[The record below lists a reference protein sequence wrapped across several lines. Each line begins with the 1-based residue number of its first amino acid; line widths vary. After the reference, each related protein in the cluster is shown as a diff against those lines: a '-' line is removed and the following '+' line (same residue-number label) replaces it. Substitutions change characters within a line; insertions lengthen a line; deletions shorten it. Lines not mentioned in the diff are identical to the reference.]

1 MLEAAAT
8 GALLGLAGGLSPG
21 PLTALV
27 LSETLRH
34 GRAAGAKVAVVPVL
48 TDGPLIAL
56 VLAASAWVARVEWL
70 VSGLGLVGAAVLLWL
85 AWDTARAQPPVASAE
100 GPTGSLRRAL
110 LTNLANP
117 HPYLFWFGVGGP
129 ILIAARAD
137 GWGAVAGFVVA
148 FFAGIVGTKL
158 ALAWFVDRLSDWFVG
173 ARWRWTMRALALG
186 LVALAAQLAWQGV
199 DRLVGPGEP
208 SVMRGDP

>member
-1 MLEAAAT
+1 MIEAAAT

-34 GRAAGAKVAVVPVL
+34 GRGAGAKVAVVPML

-56 VLAASAWVARVEWL
+56 VLLASTWVAQ
-70 VSGLGLVGAAVLLWL
+70 VSWIVGGLGLVGAAVLLWL
-85 AWDTARAQPPVASAE
+85 AWDTARAEPPQASAD
-100 GPTGSLRRAL
+100 GPTGSLRKAL

-137 GWGAVAGFVVA
+137 GWWAVAGFVVA

-158 ALAWFVDRLSDWFVG
+158 LLAWFVDRLSGWFVG

-186 LVALAAQLAWQGV
+186 LAALAVQLGWQGA
-199 DRLVGPGEP
+199 RAIWPG
-208 SVMRGDP
+208 